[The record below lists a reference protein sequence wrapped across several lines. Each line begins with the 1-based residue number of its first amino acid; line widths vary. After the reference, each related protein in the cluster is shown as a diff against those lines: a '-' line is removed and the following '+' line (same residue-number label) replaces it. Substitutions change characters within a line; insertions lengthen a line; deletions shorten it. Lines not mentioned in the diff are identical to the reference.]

1 MPHVGPLLPEMA
13 ELHIQNDKKL
23 MQSLTAHAAARRL
36 LQSMLIQVSVA
47 LPNNTSSID
56 LRS

>member
-1 MPHVGPLLPEMA
+1 MA